1 MQITTTSGFTCE
13 IDPDVLNNALLMD
26 ARRLEERQQPGIF
39 DRQSA
44 DSWQDIRAKLYDHLT
59 NEAGRV
65 PLEDVDRELTEILQA
80 LGTPAK
86 TDCPCRHAG
95 R

>member
-26 ARRLEERQQPGIF
+26 ALADLKSGNRLEYSTVSLLILGK
-39 DRQSA
+39 
-44 DSWQDIRAKLYDHLT
+44 DIRAKLYDHLT

-65 PLEDVDRELTEILQA
+65 PLEI
-80 LGTPAK
+80 
-86 TDCPCRHAG
+86 G
-95 R
+95 RAHV

>member
-26 ARRLEERQQPGIF
+26 ALADLESGNSLEYSTVSLLILGK
-39 DRQSA
+39 
-44 DSWQDIRAKLYDHLT
+44 DIRAKLYDHLT

-86 TDCPCRHAG
+86 N
-95 R
+95 